1 MYVSLVLDQN
11 RAFVNIGC
19 SAFLGAAA
27 YLIFGTWLNS
37 SKYGSQGFDSVPHAD
52 FWRDLPYNVK
62 DWGRSIVGL
71 VQGRSRGGYSA
82 V

>member
-1 MYVSLVLDQN
+1 MLHPTFARHCVFANVH
-11 RAFVNIGC
+11 C

-52 FWRDLPYNVK
+52 FWRDLPYTVK
-62 DWGRSIVGL
+62 DWGRSIVGI
-71 VQGRSRGGYSA
+71 VKGQSRGGYSA